1 MLQRAGRGLYPPSP
15 GAGMSPPPAAS
26 PYSPVLPPEEAW
38 GVWRLEGH
46 AGACSPAPGSVL
58 PASAQHPG
66 SNAGSAHSRVS
77 PASRA
82 AGTAWVLAASWGC
95 RHGVNTPADD
105 LSWAQSALSGASVPP
120 RAMRGAGG
128 CPPASADERDSVCNC
143 PQGGWQWA
151 GWQPLGHGARLC
163 PLG

>member
-1 MLQRAGRGLYPPSP
+1 MRRHFFSSPVGRLWVGEVLLPRGACVAPVRASVCRGDDTHTSVPAPAWPVQSCWAGAGQEGWCCREQAGACATPSP

-46 AGACSPAPGSVL
+46 AGACSPAPASVL

-66 SNAGSAHSRVS
+66 SDAGSAHSRVS

-95 RHGVNTPADD
+95 RHGVNTP
-105 LSWAQSALSGASVPP
+105 G
-120 RAMRGAGG
+120 R
-128 CPPASADERDSVCNC
+128 
-143 PQGGWQWA
+143 
-151 GWQPLGHGARLC
+151 
-163 PLG
+163 